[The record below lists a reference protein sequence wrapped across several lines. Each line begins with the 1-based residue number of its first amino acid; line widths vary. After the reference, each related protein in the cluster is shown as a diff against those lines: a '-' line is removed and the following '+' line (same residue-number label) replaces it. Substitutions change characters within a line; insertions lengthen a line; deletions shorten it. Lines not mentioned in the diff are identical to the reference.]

1 MLTADQYRAVFE
13 ASPDG
18 LVIVDSRGVIRDV
31 NSQVEALFG
40 WAREELL
47 GETVEMLV
55 PEGLRAGHRQHRE
68 RYGRSPH
75 ARPMGVGLELKAV
88 RKDGSAFPVEISLS
102 PWYAEEGLN
111 IICAVRDIT
120 DRKRLQDFSASA
132 MRASEEERQRIA
144 RELHDDTAQR
154 LATLMLRVRALAME
168 KDAVVRAERLEE
180 LREEIL
186 ETAEGVKRIARNLRP
201 PELEEVGLATALQ
214 AHLRSVREASGLDV
228 EADVQPVDG
237 FLPADARLALYRVVQ
252 EALSNIIRHSGATRA
267 RLRLSVENGFVSA
280 VIEDDGRG
288 FAEDRVSEKG
298 GGLGLVGMRERAS
311 MIGGRVSIES
321 TPGEGTRIRIDVPA
335 GATETQNA

>member
-18 LVIVDSRGVIRDV
+18 LLVVDSAGVILDV
-31 NSQVEALFG
+31 NPQVEALFG

-47 GETVEMLV
+47 GEPVEMLV
-55 PEGLRAGHRQHRE
+55 PDALRTAHRE
-68 RYGRSPH
+68 HRRHYTRSPH
-75 ARPMGVGLELKAV
+75 TRPMGMGLDLEAV
-88 RKDGSAFPVEISLS
+88 RKDGTQFSVEISLS
-102 PWYAEEGLN
+102 PWHNEGEVGV
-111 IICAVRDIT
+111 ICAVRDIT
-120 DRKRLQDFSASA
+120 DRKRLQDFSAGA
-132 MRASEEERQRIA
+132 MQASEDERQRIA

-154 LATLMLRVRALAME
+154 LATLMLRVRVMALE
-168 KDAVVRAERLEE
+168 KDPVLRAERVEE

-201 PELEEVGLATALQ
+201 PELEEVGLGTAIQ
-214 AHLRSVREASGLDV
+214 AHLRSVRDASGLDV
-228 EADVQPVDG
+228 EADVQHVDPY
-237 FLPADARLALYRVVQ
+237 LPPDARLALYRVVQ
-252 EALSNIIRHSGATRA
+252 EALSNVIRHSGASRA
-267 RLRLSVENGFVSA
+267 RLRLSVEDGFVSA

-288 FAEDRVSEKG
+288 FSEDRISERG

-335 GATETQNA
+335 AATETQNA